1 MDATPTPE
9 QFEALAVA
17 IENFT
22 LNLGERFDAII
33 DDIGSG
39 PKCPVSEIRLVELS
53 ERFKDERENSFQ
65 HCFDDD
71 NDAVYNWMDSQPAFQ
86 IALQKLGFRASG
98 NSNPYREII
107 ERQIARS
114 NWRPHLLKASA
125 LRHATLHLAYVGGV
139 AKACHG
145 FTSGKRTKAALEGPK
160 AIQKMLSLMSEIEEI
175 RNNTDFLGRPI
186 SIGGRYWK
194 MTRSSMEDALE
205 HLFSTTKR
213 NDRDLPARLMA
224 SEIIRL
230 HVKLFSDAHKNVVF
244 HIMGLPIFDRP
255 LEMKTIER
263 LIALENT
270 RAEGIKSSALTILG
284 REIIC

>member
-1 MDATPTPE
+1 METTPTPE
-9 QFEALAVA
+9 QFEALARA

-22 LNLGERFDAII
+22 INLGERFDAII
-33 DDIGSG
+33 DDIGVQSG
-39 PKCPVSEIRLVELS
+39 CLIPENSLIELS
-53 ERFKDERENSFQ
+53 DRFRGERENSFHQ
-65 HCFDDD
+65 CFDND
-71 NDAVYNWMDSQPAFQ
+71 NDVVYDWMDSQPTFK
-86 IALQKLGFRASG
+86 IALQKLGFKASG
-98 NSNPYREII
+98 DGNPYKEII
-107 ERQIARS
+107 ERQIARP
-114 NWRPHLLKASA
+114 NWRPHFLKASA

-145 FTSGKRTKAALEGPK
+145 FTSGKRRKAALEGPK
-160 AIQKMLSLMSEIEEI
+160 AIERMLSLMSEIEQI
-175 RNNTDFLGRPI
+175 RDNTDFLGRPI

-213 NDRDLPARLMA
+213 NDKDLPARLMA

-244 HIMGLPIFDRP
+244 HIMGLPIFERP

-270 RAEGIKSSALTILG
+270 RAEGIKSSVLTILG